1 MGEERVETAEAVRA
15 AVVRYVSYNP
25 AALDGAELRPIR
37 SGEAFR
43 EDDGTVRIGA
53 WRLEERESGPVL
65 VRGQGVGT
73 ERRTV
78 IRLAETDGEWR
89 VTGLDEERVESR

>member
-1 MGEERVETAEAVRA
+1 MSDTAEAIRA

-25 AALDGAELRPIR
+25 TALDGSELTPIR

-53 WRLEERESGPVL
+53 WRLEERESGAVL
-65 VRGQGVGT
+65 VRQQGVGD

-78 IRLAETDGEWR
+78 VRLEERGENWR
-89 VTGLDEERVESR
+89 VIGVDEERVGGE

>member
-1 MGEERVETAEAVRA
+1 MSDTAEAIRA

-25 AALDGAELRPIR
+25 HALDGSELRPIR

-65 VRGQGVGT
+65 VRGQGVGN

-89 VTGLDEERVESR
+89 VTGVDEERVESR

>member
-1 MGEERVETAEAVRA
+1 MSDTAEAVRA

-25 AALDGAELRPIR
+25 TALDGSELRPIR

-43 EDDGTVRIGA
+43 EADGTVRIGA
-53 WRLEERESGPVL
+53 WRLEERERGPVL
-65 VRGQGVGT
+65 VRGQGVGN

-78 IRLAETDGEWR
+78 VRLDESDGDWR
-89 VTGLDEERVESR
+89 VTGVDEEPVDGE

>member
-1 MGEERVETAEAVRA
+1 MTGTAEAIRA

-25 AALDGAELRPIR
+25 HALSGSELTPIR

-65 VRGQGVGT
+65 VRGQGVAN

-78 IRLAETDGEWR
+78 VSLEERDGDWR
-89 VTGLDEERVESR
+89 VTDIDEERVGGE

>member
-1 MGEERVETAEAVRA
+1 MTDTAEAIRA

-25 AALDGAELRPIR
+25 TALDGSELTPIR

-53 WRLEERESGPVL
+53 WRLEERDDGPVL
-65 VRGQGVGT
+65 VRGRGVGT
-73 ERRTV
+73 GRRTV
-78 IRLAETDGEWR
+78 VSLEERDGGWR
-89 VTGLDEERVESR
+89 VTGVGEERSDGG

>member
-1 MGEERVETAEAVRA
+1 MSDTAERIRA

-25 AALDGAELRPIR
+25 AALEGSELAPIR

-53 WRLEERESGPVL
+53 WHLEEREDGPAL
-65 VRGQGVGT
+65 VRGQGVGSD
-73 ERRTV
+73 RQTV
-78 IRLAETDGEWR
+78 LWLAERDGEWR
-89 VTGLDEERVESR
+89 VTGVDEERVEPG

>member
-1 MGEERVETAEAVRA
+1 MGEEGVETAEAIRA

-25 AALDGAELRPIR
+25 HALDGSELRPIR

-65 VRGQGVGT
+65 VRGQGVGN

-78 IRLAETDGEWR
+78 VRLEERGGDWH
-89 VTGLDEERVESR
+89 VTGIDEERANGE

>member
-1 MGEERVETAEAVRA
+1 MAEAIRA

-25 AALDGAELRPIR
+25 HALDGSELRPIR

-53 WRLEERESGPVL
+53 WRLDERDGGPVL
-65 VRGQGVGT
+65 VRGQGVGN

-78 IRLAETDGEWR
+78 VKLEERDDDWR
-89 VTGLDEERVESR
+89 VTGVDEESVDVE

>member
-1 MGEERVETAEAVRA
+1 MAEAIRA

-25 AALDGAELRPIR
+25 HALDGSELRPIR

-53 WRLEERESGPVL
+53 WRLEKRDSGPVL
-65 VRGQGVGT
+65 VRSQGVGN
-73 ERRTV
+73 EQRTV
-78 IRLAETDGEWR
+78 VRLEESDSEWR
-89 VTGLDEERVESR
+89 VTGIDEEHVEEK